1 MFEIAAWRT
10 GAVAHAWPGGAVQSR
25 KPPMRCRCRLRRLF
39 GNLEQRET
47 SADSPGDKASCG
59 RPSTGHA
66 VAGDSQVVDSSFP
79 TDPAAARSDAL
90 RMPDVRARNSLN
102 PVSFAGTP
110 IHAPMLA
117 RNLLMQV

>member
-1 MFEIAAWRT
+1 MPRDDMFEIAAWRT
-10 GAVAHAWPGGAVQSR
+10 GAVD
-25 KPPMRCRCRLRRLF
+25 RLVTPLP
-39 GNLEQRET
+39 
-47 SADSPGDKASCG
+47 A
-59 RPSTGHA
+59 
-66 VAGDSQVVDSSFP
+66 DSQVVDSGFP

-90 RMPDVRARNSLN
+90 RMPDVRAPNTLN